1 MARKISSREK
11 RFLAAA
17 AGAVLLFAA
26 GRWLAVPWVRSVTEA
41 PEVIGERLAVM
52 EAYQGVIARE
62 GALGQ
67 EAGELEAA
75 LEKYAAYLLPAS
87 APPLAAAELQNRI
100 KAIADRSGLN
110 IQSEK
115 ILPHQAGEF
124 YLEIPVQIVAT
135 GKVEQVRDFILFLES
150 AETYIGIRALQLRSL
165 ARRRSGRGNPGGTV
179 SGEIQAT
186 ITISGLIPA
195 GGTMEGEG

>member
-1 MARKISSREK
+1 MARKISAREK

-26 GRWLAVPWVRSVTEA
+26 GRWFAMPWLRSAMGSE
-41 PEVIGERLAVM
+41 EVINERLAVM
-52 EAYQGVIARE
+52 EAYQGVISRE
-62 GALGQ
+62 EALGQ
-67 EAGELEAA
+67 EAGELAAA
-75 LEKYAAYLLPAS
+75 LEKYGAYLLPAS
-87 APPLAAAELQNRI
+87 MPPLAAAELQNRI

-135 GKVEQVRDFILFLES
+135 GKVEQIRDFILLLES
-150 AETYIGIRALQLRSL
+150 AETYIGIDALQLRAL
-165 ARRRSGRGNPGGTV
+165 ARRRSGRGASGGGTTNQ
-179 SGEIQAT
+179 IQAT

-195 GGTMEGEG
+195 

>member
-26 GRWLAVPWVRSVTEA
+26 GRWLAVPWVRSVTGA
-41 PEVIGERLAVM
+41 SEVIGERLAVM

-62 GALGQ
+62 GILGQ
-67 EAGELEAA
+67 EAGALDTA
-75 LEKYAAYLLPAS
+75 LEEYGAYLLPAS

-115 ILPHQAGEF
+115 ILAHQAGEF

-135 GKVEQVRDFILFLES
+135 GKVEQVRDFILLLES
-150 AETYIGIRALQLRSL
+150 AETYIGIGALQLRSL
-165 ARRRSGRGNPGGTV
+165 ARRRSGRGNPGGTA

-195 GGTMEGEG
+195 